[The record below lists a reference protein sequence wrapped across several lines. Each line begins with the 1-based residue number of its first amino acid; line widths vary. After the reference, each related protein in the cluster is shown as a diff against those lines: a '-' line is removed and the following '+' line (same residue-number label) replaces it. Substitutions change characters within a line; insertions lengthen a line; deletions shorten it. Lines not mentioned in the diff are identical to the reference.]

1 MTLSGFAYLWF
12 ALAVGCILAGMV
24 LTGKRLEKEP
34 PRERLVRRIE
44 QRPRHLVDRSQQAG
58 DACTRCAQP
67 LESGARFCGACGLAL
82 PDRRRAHSERE
93 RLTRQA

>member
-12 ALAVGCILAGMV
+12 ALAIGCILAGMA
-24 LTGKRLEKEP
+24 LTGKRLEKAP
-34 PRERLVRRIE
+34 PPARVGRRIAR
-44 QRPRHLVDRSQQAG
+44 RPHRPAVGGKREGAL
-58 DACTRCAQP
+58 CTRCAQP

-93 RLTRQA
+93 RLSRQA